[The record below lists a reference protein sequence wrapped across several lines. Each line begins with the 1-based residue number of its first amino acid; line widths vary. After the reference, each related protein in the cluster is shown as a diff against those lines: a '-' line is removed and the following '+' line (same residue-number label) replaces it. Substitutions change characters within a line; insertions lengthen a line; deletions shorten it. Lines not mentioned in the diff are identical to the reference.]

1 MRIIRRVVAIVAF
14 FLTATLAV
22 HAQDPLSYLRTQCP
36 KLTEMYQD
44 ELKNCHAHY
53 VIAVDV
59 SLSMRKYEE
68 NVLPAL
74 KSFVQALP
82 EGDKFTLIPFAGEPE
97 DNRLGFDVKITTE
110 TKASMLNLLRN
121 LYPQGTVPSGSP
133 YDSMLRMTST

>member
-1 MRIIRRVVAIVAF
+1 MRKIRRVVAIVAF

-59 SLSMRKYEE
+59 DF
-68 NVLPAL
+68 NVSAFQ
-74 KSFVQALP
+74 SF
-82 EGDKFTLIPFAGEPE
+82 F
-97 DNRLGFDVKITTE
+97 
-110 TKASMLNLLRN
+110 
-121 LYPQGTVPSGSP
+121 
-133 YDSMLRMTST
+133 